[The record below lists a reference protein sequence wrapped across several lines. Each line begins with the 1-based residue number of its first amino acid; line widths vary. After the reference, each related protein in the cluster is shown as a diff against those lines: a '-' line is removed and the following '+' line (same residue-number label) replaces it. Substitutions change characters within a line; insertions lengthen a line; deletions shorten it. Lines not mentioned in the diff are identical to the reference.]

1 MTQRGGEYLRLAADA
16 LSDAMAEMGERVA
29 A

>member
-1 MTQRGGEYLRLAADA
+1 MTQRGGDYLRAAADA
-16 LSDAMAEMGERVA
+16 LADAMAEMGERVA